1 MNNGRWRSFSTP
13 RVTRSRAPRALGV
26 RYPRGGVRLLGL
38 SYLLARLRLVEEVPV
53 ALDPLPSV
61 RASRHYFGVAPTPLP
76 PPLKGVGAEWEYE
89 KSGSRRTRKVGAT
102 FFLQI
107 CFFAFLGGRIT
118 PTLVYS

>member
-61 RASRHYFGVAPTPLP
+61 RASRHYFGVAPTNSHFIFRV
-76 PPLKGVGAEWEYE
+76 GVE
-89 KSGSRRTRKVGAT
+89 AT
-102 FFLQI
+102 FFLQN
-107 CFFAFLGGRIT
+107 AT
-118 PTLVYS
+118 PTRSEGRGYSHFCVSSTPTWE